1 MTGVRC
7 IAAPV
12 LAADGTC
19 LAAVSITAPADRMV
33 FAQVAP
39 AVRYAAQQA
48 SLAVAHRWATAGG
61 DGS

>member
-12 LAADGTC
+12 LTADGTC

-39 AVRYAAQQA
+39 AIRYAAQQA
-48 SLAVAHRWATAGG
+48 SLAVAHRWAPAGG